1 MGVASTMAPW
11 RTDTLTREALHVL
24 NNKRLRSE
32 DIVTYP
38 VKQQKT
44 QQPWPSRKR
53 VRSEKDRP
61 TTSGHPT
68 NISRASVLR
77 KRRRDPDDLAYAAA
91 EVDPYASRLR
101 MDVRAKAQKQQHSA
115 KKLQIIEFDQLTPK
129 DTASSH
135 VHHPVASGVM
145 VPVRLP
151 HAARS
156 VFALLPEEGTTV
168 PYRSQPTLRPAQ
180 PPLTIE
186 AAPVAAQ
193 RPNACTT
200 SCRAAWLCATRI
212 RHSRREL
219 CGGRGWCTDTHHT
232 GSTGAD
238 QEGEGRRHA
247 NGGGG
252 VSV

>member
-1 MGVASTMAPW
+1 
-11 RTDTLTREALHVL
+11 
-24 NNKRLRSE
+24 
-32 DIVTYP
+32 VTYP

-61 TTSGHPT
+61 TTAGHPT
-68 NISRASVLR
+68 KISRASVLR

-101 MDVRAKAQKQQHSA
+101 MDVRAKARKQQHSA

-156 VFALLPEEGTTV
+156 VFALLPEEGTMV

-193 RPNACTT
+193 WPYYGPYKPSDQTHAPHPAEQLGCVLPGSGTAEESFVEDEDGVLTLITPGAQALIRKE
-200 SCRAAWLCATRI
+200 RADDMRM
-212 RHSRREL
+212 EV
-219 CGGRGWCTDTHHT
+219 
-232 GSTGAD
+232 
-238 QEGEGRRHA
+238 E
-247 NGGGG
+247 
-252 VSV
+252 V